1 MGLIQ
6 IPTQI
11 TSSDTRI
18 TNVSIRGHL
27 MRCLSMAWSLHR
39 VVTVRSRSARTLTY
53 VKPAAAALTIIK
65 YQMPTCRAYELDEK
79 GHVFGPPVII
89 VASTDADALKQ
100 AKHWI
105 DSRDLEIRDEARR
118 VDLVE
123 RRRRELWRGGRR
135 HTDERGPGRVTNP
148 RQPPT
153 TSDFGRT
160 QGRRQDD
167 FFREPPARRATKMGS
182 SCASADAVHS

>member
-27 MRCLSMAWSLHR
+27 MTLLVHGLVPPRA
-39 VVTVRSRSARTLTY
+39 VTVRSRSARTLTY

-65 YQMPTCRAYELDEK
+65 YQMPTYRAYELDEK

-100 AKHWI
+100 AKQL
-105 DSRDLEIRDEARR
+105 DR
-118 VDLVE
+118 
-123 RRRRELWRGGRR
+123 
-135 HTDERGPGRVTNP
+135 
-148 RQPPT
+148 
-153 TSDFGRT
+153 
-160 QGRRQDD
+160 
-167 FFREPPARRATKMGS
+167 
-182 SCASADAVHS
+182 